1 MNNDHK
7 TQTGRRSESPVNA
20 QTELAEPGR
29 RRFLGWTGAGLG
41 LGLIGAGNALAQTA
55 GNARVSTWAGATDLA
70 IWDAAWAA
78 RFSNPLPSLTAPG
91 FIYRP
96 DVAGGN
102 AYTVAAGQVQA
113 NVLGIRRAGA
123 PLLTTAWGYG
133 PVDPV
138 SGQPQVS
145 HPGRSF
151 VVQQGS
157 PIQVNWRNDLVDAQG
172 QPLPHIL
179 PVDQTVMLQ
188 NDPANNPIDG
198 VPIATHHHGGDTM
211 AEFDGVPDQWV
222 TPRRRQTGPGIQLG
236 TPGDVGVNGD
246 ILANDGSIRYQ
257 YDNTE
262 EASLTW
268 YHDHAEGLTRLNA
281 YAGLAGAYVVRD
293 SNEAELI
300 RRNLL
305 PSGPHEVGLV
315 LQDKVFDADGQFAY
329 PADSI
334 LAPVP
339 TEGLDPSL
347 PTHLPEM
354 YGDVICVNGV
364 VWPKL
369 DVEPRPYRLRLLNG
383 SDSRFYTLTFDT
395 TGGVGPF
402 LGFRLIGTDMGF
414 GNNAPMLRTLTI
426 GPGERYD
433 LVINFAGLA
442 ANATV
447 VLRNTAP
454 TPYPLGA
461 PVVPGSGPDEV
472 MAFKVT
478 KAFDR
483 AYPKLA
489 PIEDKT
495 VLRGWVPL
503 GKPAGTPSSA
513 PRLPALRVPA
523 GAPVRRVLLGEG
535 SDEFGRI
542 MPLLGTVAAGTLG
555 FHEPS
560 TENVVI
566 PAGQTSVTEVWE
578 FWNASV
584 DSHPVHLHLV
594 RFRVLN
600 RQTFTCTLTPKPMI
614 NNWTG
619 VTITDPAAPQP
630 VLARAV
636 TAPFPYETGWKDTV
650 ECPPGVVTRVLVT
663 FNRPGKYV
671 YHCHILS
678 HEEHDMMRWF
688 TVTKA

>member
-1 MNNDHK
+1 MNQHIKKQAARPAPTADR
-7 TQTGRRSESPVNA
+7 QA
-20 QTELAEPGR
+20 LAEPGR

-41 LGLIGAGNALAQTA
+41 LGLLGGVASAQTA
-55 GNARVSTWAGATDLA
+55 GNVSMSTWAGATDAA
-70 IWDAAWAA
+70 IWNAAWNA
-78 RFSNPLPSLTAPG
+78 RFSNLLPSLTAPG
-91 FIYRP
+91 FVYGA
-96 DVAGGN
+96 DTAGGST
-102 AYTVAAGQVQA
+102 YTIGAGQIQA
-113 NVLGIRRAGA
+113 DILGLRRAGL
-123 PLLTTAWGYG
+123 PLMTTAWGYG
-133 PVDPV
+133 RVDPATG
-138 SGQPQVS
+138 SPQVT

-151 VVQQGS
+151 VVQKGS
-157 PIQVNWRNDLVDAQG
+157 PIQVNWRNDLVDATG
-172 QPLPHIL
+172 ASLPHIL

-188 NDPANNPIDG
+188 TDPANNPIDG

-211 AEFDGVPDQWV
+211 AEFDGTPDQWL

-236 TPGDVGVNGD
+236 TPGTPGVNGD
-246 ILANDGSIRYQ
+246 ILASDGSIRYV
-257 YDNTE
+257 YENSE
-262 EASLTW
+262 EAALTW

-305 PSGPHEVGLV
+305 PSGPYEVALL

-329 PADSI
+329 PADPL

-339 TEGLDPSL
+339 TQGLDPTQ

-364 VWPKL
+364 AWPRL
-369 DVEPRPYRLRLLNG
+369 DVEPRAYRLRLLNG

-402 LGFRLIGTDMGF
+402 LGFRLIGTDLGF
-414 GNNAPMLRTLTI
+414 GNTAPTLRTLTI

-433 LVINFAGLA
+433 LVLDFEALA
-442 ANATV
+442 KATV
-447 VLRNTAP
+447 VLRNSAP

-461 PVVPGSGPDEV
+461 PVAAGSGPDEL
-472 MAFKVT
+472 MAFKVV
-478 KAFDR
+478 KPLNR
-483 AYPKLA
+483 AIPKTT
-489 PIEDKT
+489 PIQDKT
-495 VLRGWVPL
+495 ALRGWVPPGL
-503 GKPAGTPSSA
+503 PAGALSSAPKLPALVVPAGTT
-513 PRLPALRVPA
+513 
-523 GAPVRRVLLGEG
+523 VRRVLLGEG

-542 MPLLGTVAAGTLG
+542 MPLLGTYAAGTLG
-555 FHEPS
+555 FHEPAS
-560 TENVVI
+560 ENVVI
-566 PAGQTSVTEVWE
+566 PAGQAAVTEVWE

-584 DSHPVHLHLV
+584 DSHPLHMHLV

-600 RQTFTCTLTPKPMI
+600 RQAFTCTLTPKPMI

-619 VTITDPAAPQP
+619 VTITDPASPQP
-630 VLARAV
+630 ALARRV
-636 TAPFPYETGWKDTV
+636 SLPNPYETGWKDTV

-678 HEEHDMMRWF
+678 HEEHDMMRWY
-688 TVTKA
+688 TVSKA